1 MRSRTGLLVWE
12 TGSSRS
18 NRSDSPSQVS
28 ARGSIRHVILFASD
42 VGEISQSIGVITE
55 RSPKYLVIHCQECTI
70 LRNDIRVSKGVMN
83 GRVQVPDLAD
93 HSAVTLGRRLSL
105 SVRIGQRICGGSA
118 TPVVEHSTP
127 TILGHVSYDLR
138 AAIGVTIKMPT
149 RARDLI
155 AQARL
160 HGHIRRQLMKQ
171 NCALQIESN
180 HEGLLGIDDL
190 LVVDVPSPRTIR
202 PLQTAKEVHG
212 DVFGI
217 RQQGRTLSRAIGS
230 DASRRP

>member
-1 MRSRTGLLVWE
+1 
-12 TGSSRS
+12 
-18 NRSDSPSQVS
+18 
-28 ARGSIRHVILFASD
+28 
-42 VGEISQSIGVITE
+42 
-55 RSPKYLVIHCQECTI
+55 
-70 LRNDIRVSKGVMN
+70 MN

-127 TILGHVSYDLR
+127 TIFGHVSYDLS

-160 HGHIRRQLMKQ
+160 HRGLGSQLMKQ
-171 NCALQIESN
+171 NCALQIESY
-180 HEGLLGIDDL
+180 HEGLLGVDD
-190 LVVDVPSPRTIR
+190 VFVADVPAPRTIR
-202 PLQTAKEVHG
+202 PL
-212 DVFGI
+212 
-217 RQQGRTLSRAIGS
+217 
-230 DASRRP
+230 